1 MDFCGRGNEPSGFH
15 KMRGNSRLVE
25 ELLALQERLFSLV
38 VSKIVGRPCLMTPY
52 FFFFLTLR
60 RGSYLASVVTPFTT
74 SPGKPFLR
82 SHVCLPAGF
91 VTFANIKTW
100 RYVMSGCCIV
110 LLTLL

>member
-52 FFFFLTLR
+52 FFFFNI
-60 RGSYLASVVTPFTT
+60 TPWIVFGECGHPFHYVSRKTVPEESCVFT
-74 SPGKPFLR
+74 GRFR
-82 SHVCLPAGF
+82 NVC
-91 VTFANIKTW
+91 K
-100 RYVMSGCCIV
+100 Y
-110 LLTLL
+110 